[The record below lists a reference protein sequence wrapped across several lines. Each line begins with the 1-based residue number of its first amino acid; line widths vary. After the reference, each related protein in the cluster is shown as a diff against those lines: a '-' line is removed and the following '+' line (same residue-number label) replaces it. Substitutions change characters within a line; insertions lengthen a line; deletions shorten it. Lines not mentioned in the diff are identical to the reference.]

1 MPPNDPGGVP
11 GLLPSYNLMQMQQG
25 VLPSTLQPMPQT
37 IHPGQVS
44 AMLQQQ
50 AMMFQYSA
58 PRPSAVFGS
67 TPAYLPGI
75 MSPSLPPPMFGGAAG
90 ARQRAIDEQ
99 NHTLALA
106 QTGAGLTAR
115 LAGGVAAGMM
125 MGPVNALGFEMLG
138 GGAALQRGVGNL
150 FEPLI
155 AQRERA
161 LNLQN
166 MSTRFVTGGSMLS
179 ATGQGMSMSA
189 AQYVSNNIGR
199 MADSSQFRRDTGN
212 MFNRADLD
220 RITRLSGELGMLD
233 QAQNADQMIRE
244 VKKVS
249 KALSNFMK
257 LAEEPDI
264 QRAMQQMARLR
275 TLGFSAMEMPTA
287 AANARTFARMAG
299 VTIEEAMS
307 NAEKGASI
315 FQGAGLSGAAGF
327 NAGLGAQGAAR
338 QLAATMDPRRLSMAG
353 GVEGIQNTIL
363 QASASSQTIDAFL
376 PAMLTRRNGQLAID
390 PQRLQ
395 QMLSGRFTPSDMAR
409 MGNANIHGLGGRMAV
424 QELFTRRRELQDEM
438 SSQLTPEQQTLMPLL
453 MARNLQRQT
462 GMTLGASLRMIPG
475 MGEEQAHTLEQ
486 MAESPDF
493 ARRMRQQMTASRREA
508 AARARAQRRSEDTL
522 SYRVGSTLNE
532 RLFEPL
538 GDIANRAT
546 DIVGR
551 HLSGDQDAQEAL
563 ELMGPGP
570 ARVVGR
576 SRYGTDIT
584 AAHTRQMMRS
594 NSGMIDRY
602 ARSALDYA
610 ERGSHAEDHRAATI
624 SQIPFA
630 RMFYGPNGWGL
641 DRASRGGETTRAA
654 IIDSAGWRM
663 QMRESIGFGLG
674 PSVGEVNRLG
684 REQSAL
690 GRLVTDRGGTVEER
704 HARAQGATRD
714 LGTMTQ
720 SQQSKALAVA
730 TVAARQYAESRDW
743 GPFGMFRQD
752 ATASGM
758 RQQVAQALRAQ
769 GFGEGE
775 VNRALQSDQFMHQA
789 MEDARATTT
798 SRGAAAFARMQGAGE
813 QTDAANAGQT
823 ASQLRTLGERQRSH
837 AAYLLGMGR
846 AGSFLGPNDSD
857 VRGVVGVLGGTNDE
871 AQLRRKIFA
880 AYMMTQ
886 SSKAG
891 DKAAGTRMLQ
901 DLQRSTRD
909 PQQYARA
916 LAAVQ
921 DQLGRGGQ
929 AGSMSSSARARMI
942 EGIEGKSGQ
951 EVLAM
956 VESAGEYANR
966 SGGSD
971 AMAARN
977 DLLGKEA
984 GAAYTRGGIAGL
996 RANAAQIKNRRIRSM
1011 VEGNATDDQ
1020 IRAAVEGGARERVAA
1035 GEATAEGAGA
1045 GQDTESD
1052 ATTEAMLQSIS
1063 EGMENFPGAIQRL
1076 DEASQKLSETAD
1088 RLADAAGIARAA
1100 GTVEA
1105 GGGGSNGFSL
1115 TGFLDRLIG
1124 G

>member
-50 AMMFQYSA
+50 AMMFQYAA
-58 PRPSAVFGS
+58 PRPSAVFGT
-67 TPAYLPGI
+67 TPAYLTGI

-125 MGPVNALGFEMLG
+125 MGPVGALGFEMLG

-249 KALSNFMK
+249 RALSNFMK

-307 NAEKGASI
+307 NAEKGASF

-376 PAMLTRRNGQLAID
+376 PAMLTRRNGQLTVD

-395 QMLSGRFTPSDMAR
+395 QMLSGRFTPADMAR
-409 MGNANIHGLGGRMAV
+409 MGNASIHGLGGPMAV
-424 QELFTRRRELQDEM
+424 QELMTRRRELQDEM

-475 MGEEQAHTLEQ
+475 MGEEQARTLEQ

-493 ARRMRQQMTASRREA
+493 ARRMRQQMTVSRREA

-551 HLSGDQDAQEAL
+551 HLAGDQDAQEAL

-576 SRYGTDIT
+576 SRMGSDVT

-594 NSGMIDRY
+594 NPAVMARY
-602 ARSALDYA
+602 ERDALARV
-610 ERGSHAEDHRAATI
+610 EQGIRAEDQRAEEL
-624 SQIPFA
+624 SHIPIVRRFN
-630 RMFYGPNGWGL
+630 GPDGWGL

-654 IIDSAGWRM
+654 ILDSAGSDIRFT
-663 QMRESIGFGLG
+663 ELIGLG
-674 PSVGEVNRLG
+674 PTARQVNLLG

-690 GRLVTDRGGTVEER
+690 ARMVTDRGGTAEER
-704 HARAQGATRD
+704 RARSVAATQG
-714 LGTMTQ
+714 LGMMTQ
-720 SQQSKALAVA
+720 TQQNQALATA
-730 TVAARQYAESRDW
+730 TVAARQYAESRDT
-743 GPFGMFRQD
+743 GPFGMWRQD

-758 RQQVAQALRAQ
+758 RQQIHQALRRQ
-769 GFGEGE
+769 GFSE
-775 VNRALQSDQFMHQA
+775 VEANRATNDTAFMQQA
-789 MEDARATTT
+789 MEDARGTTT
-798 SRGAAAFARMQGAGE
+798 DRGAAAFARMQGAGE
-813 QTDAANAGQT
+813 QTDAAHAGQT
-823 ASQLRTLGERQRSH
+823 ASQLRTLADRRRAH
-837 AAYLLGMGR
+837 AAYQLGMGN
-846 AGSFLGPNDSD
+846 AGSILGPSEGD
-857 VRGVVGVLGGTNDE
+857 VRGVAGVLGGTTDE
-871 AQLRRKIFA
+871 AKLRRRLFA
-880 AYMMTQ
+880 AYLMTQ
-886 SSKAG
+886 SSKDG
-891 DKAAGTRMLQ
+891 DRNTGTRL
-901 DLQRSTRD
+901 LREIRNSTRD
-909 PQQYARA
+909 AGQYERA
-916 LAAVQ
+916 LDAVK
-921 DQLGRGGQ
+921 DQLGRPGQ
-929 AGSMSSSARARMI
+929 AGAMGSRARSQLI
-942 EGIEGKSGQ
+942 ESIEGKTSA
-951 EVLAM
+951 EVLSR
-956 VESAGEYANR
+956 VETAGETANSAGGFD
-966 SGGSD
+966 S
-971 AMAARN
+971 MAARN
-977 DLLGKEA
+977 TLLGDAA
-984 GAAYTRGGIAGL
+984 GAAYSRGGVAGL
-996 RANAAQIKNRRIRSM
+996 RANASQIKNRRIRSM

-1035 GEATAEGAGA
+1035 GEATAEGASS
-1045 GQDTESD
+1045 GQDPESD